1 MWPAINALD
10 HRNQDAQRTRVL
22 LQRHHLM
29 TAVYVIMS
37 LCVVLLAFVA
47 CRLTTGT
54 DHLDN
59 IARTTRVIVINQQHI
74 RERLNKMPTL
84 DDLNTSVAAAKAA
97 VDAAAQRVIDAQGN
111 GIPQETID
119 NVNAIKTDADAISPA

>member
-1 MWPAINALD
+1 
-10 HRNQDAQRTRVL
+10 
-22 LQRHHLM
+22 
-29 TAVYVIMS
+29 
-37 LCVVLLAFVA
+37 
-47 CRLTTGT
+47 
-54 DHLDN
+54 
-59 IARTTRVIVINQQHI
+59 
-74 RERLNKMPTL
+74 MPTL